1 MNVQS
6 INQIYI
12 KIENLKNDFENGSSV
27 IAQKGLKIF
36 IHALTIEEIAISD
49 EKVKMIAAKII
60 AAKPAMASLK
70 NIIGLA
76 HKVFASLKGEVN
88 PNKLYDSIQNKIQKA
103 REITIN
109 IGIDFITNRGIR
121 NIITCSY
128 SSTVV
133 HLFKELNLINYPI
146 HTLALESI
154 WKGRDYADKVIED
167 CNAHGISAEKIEKNK
182 IDRFDIDCGI
192 IGADAIAKG
201 AGVING
207 IPSATLAEKLKLR
220 NIPLF
225 VIGESFKKTNE
236 IYIEDGFQ
244 LVFEELIEEIFCDE
258 VFDFF

>member
-1 MNVQS
+1 MNGQS

-12 KIENLKNDFENGSSV
+12 KIENLKNDFDNGSSV
-27 IAQKGLKIF
+27 ITQNGLKIF
-36 IHALTIEEIAISD
+36 IHALSIEEIAISD
-49 EKVKMIAAKII
+49 EKVKMIADKII

-70 NIIGLA
+70 NIVVIA
-76 HKVFASLKGEVN
+76 YKEFENSKGKVN
-88 PNKLYDSIQNKIQKA
+88 PKEIYDLIQDKIQKA

-109 IGIDFITNRGIR
+109 KGIDFITNRGIR

-128 SSTVV
+128 SSTIVR
-133 HLFKELNLINYPI
+133 LFKELNLINYPI
-146 HTLALESI
+146 HALALESV
-154 WKGRDYADKVIED
+154 WKGRDYAEKVIED
-167 CNAHGISAEKIEKNK
+167 CNSHGISSERIEINK
-182 IDRFDIDCGI
+182 VDRYDIDCGI

-207 IPSATLAEKLKLR
+207 SPSATLAEKLKER

-244 LVFEELIEEIFCDE
+244 LVFEELIEKIFCDE
-258 VFDFF
+258 VFD